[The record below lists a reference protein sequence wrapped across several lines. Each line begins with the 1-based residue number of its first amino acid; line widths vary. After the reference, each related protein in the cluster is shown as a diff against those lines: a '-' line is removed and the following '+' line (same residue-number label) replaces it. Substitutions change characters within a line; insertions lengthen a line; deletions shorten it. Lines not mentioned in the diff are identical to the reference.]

1 MQKLVHFILRCE
13 IIMIIVGAGENRR
26 IREPEQRVKGTK
38 GMYLK
43 ALYDFLSRPEAG
55 LLRRPARSAL
65 ANG

>member
-1 MQKLVHFILRCE
+1 
-13 IIMIIVGAGENRR
+13 MIIVGAGENRR

-43 ALYDFLSRPEAG
+43 AFYGFLSRPGAD
-55 LLRRPARSAL
+55 LRRRLERNAL

>member
-1 MQKLVHFILRCE
+1 
-13 IIMIIVGAGENRR
+13 MIIVGAGENRR

-43 ALYDFLSRPEAG
+43 ALYDFLSRPEAS
-55 LLRRPARSAL
+55 LRRRPARSAL